1 MQVNTLIHELN
12 TASDRINKKNT
23 IEEASGFDNS
33 NLFFPIKP
41 SLDVLLSKITEQG
54 KLLLESPVY
63 DNLIR
68 YKDMVKNFIQE
79 VISELYVIK
88 KQTTSQ
94 STVQKTG
101 QKNVYFFVEKVN
113 NNLISLTESVLQR
126 QAKPLAIASKLSLI
140 HGLLMDMYI

>member
-1 MQVNTLIHELN
+1 MQINTLIHELN
-12 TASDRINKKNT
+12 TASDKINKKNT
-23 IEEASGFDNS
+23 VEEAGGFNNN

-54 KLLLESPVY
+54 KLLLESPIY

-68 YKDMVKNFIQE
+68 YKDMVKKFIQE

-113 NNLISLTESVLQR
+113 NNLIALTESVLQR

-140 HGLLMDMYI
+140 NGLLMDMYT

>member
-113 NNLISLTESVLQR
+113 NNLIALTESVLQR